1 MEREAREAK
10 ERRALQATQEPQEQ
24 RREDEQE
31 HEYGEEQQ
39 RKRTKS
45 ITGCKP
51 ARLDNRGWALAR
63 ALRARARPFEVGAS
77 RSLKARILR
86 GFRGSQAL
94 KPSVIGCG
102 FRCSEARAKSLY
114 FTCFQGLQSVQTMH
128 FTYF

>member
-45 ITGCKP
+45 ITSCKP

-77 RSLKARILR
+77 RLLLSGAFRPLKRM
-86 GFRGSQAL
+86 
-94 KPSVIGCG
+94 PSVISLGSLWRFLG
-102 FRCSEARAKSLY
+102 NMDQFRPPGASWRS
-114 FTCFQGLQSVQTMH
+114 F
-128 FTYF
+128 